1 MNTGRSITFPEIQT
15 MPIPQEIQ
23 EEIETFE
30 DEVKRLQAGDVTGD
44 LFKPFRL
51 QYGIYGQRQPDV
63 QMVRIKIPFG
73 GLTANQMRRVAELAE
88 IYGTGVGHVTTRQ
101 DIQLHFVPLPQISTV
116 MRKLEEVG
124 LTTREA
130 CANTVRNV
138 TACHLAGVCQGE
150 VFDVTPYANTVAQH
164 LLRNP
169 LNQSLPRKFKIA
181 FSGCNHDCA
190 LTPIHDVGLLA
201 KKTWDGTIGFRMTV
215 GGGLGAAPRVAHLLR
230 EFVPMDDLIPS
241 IEAVIKVFDNLGNRK
256 NRSKARMKFVIEKLG
271 FDEFKRR
278 WETAYKEMFGVTPD
292 YQTIEGPEIL
302 DCRGTHL
309 PYGETSEAKPAHPP
323 LKLIPH
329 ADPAPLI
336 MPTKNGGTG
345 NGGHPNGDSNSSFA
359 TWRRTNVVK
368 QRQDGFSA
376 AVLRLPTG
384 DITAGQML
392 LVADLAERYSNGNVR
407 TTIGQNL
414 IIRWVSDDQL
424 EAFYEELN
432 AHGLGQP
439 GANKTEDIVACP
451 GTDTCGLGI
460 TSSKGVARA
469 LAEVFPPGQVPEDLK
484 GTTIHISGCHNSC
497 AQHHISTIGL
507 HGVGKRVGDHIAP
520 VYELHLGGRINGTAE
535 VGQMTIKLP
544 AKNVPAAIS
553 HLLDV
558 YRRDRQQ
565 ADSLHAFTESLHSF
579 LKRTGKAALK
589 EELIG
594 HSILPSYAEDPSYY
608 FDWEAEEEF
617 TLEDLGPGECAG
629 GAIEMIDNRI
639 LEAEQELYQARI
651 LAEKHQYAM
660 AINKSYRAVVAGAK
674 ALLVTEGIDPN
685 TDADTLAEFDQFAD
699 RQNGLIPQMY
709 RGMARTISDLGTKE
723 NSAEFT
729 NDKMDFAKG
738 FVEHCRKLTEAMD
751 QDLKLNVPEE
761 DQAATEPDPAT
772 TAAHSEPA
780 QDVTVLDLRGVMCPL
795 NYVKTKL
802 KLETMDDGERLEVWL
817 DAGEPIKN
825 VPMSLRNDGHKV
837 LGENPLEEDEQ
848 HFKVLVEKVEG

>member
-1 MNTGRSITFPEIQT
+1 MNTGRSTTFPEIHT
-15 MPIPQEIQ
+15 IPIPQEIQ

-30 DEVKRLQAGDVTGD
+30 DEVKRLQAGDVPGD

-73 GLTANQMRRVAELAE
+73 GMTANQVRRVAELAE
-88 IYGTGVGHVTTRQ
+88 TYATGVSHITTRQ

-150 VFDVTPYANTVAQH
+150 VFDVTSYANTVAQH

-190 LTPIHDVGLLA
+190 MTPIHDVGLLA
-201 KKTWDGTIGFRMTV
+201 KKTEDGTIGFRMVV
-215 GGGLGAAPRVAHLLR
+215 GGGLGAAPRIARLLR
-230 EFVPMDDLIPS
+230 EFVPMDELIPS

-271 FDEFKRR
+271 FEEFRRR
-278 WETAYKEMFGVTPD
+278 WETAYEDMFG
-292 YQTIEGPEIL
+292 
-302 DCRGTHL
+302 
-309 PYGETSEAKPAHPP
+309 AKPAHPP
-323 LKLIPH
+323 LKLLPH

-336 MPTKNGGTG
+336 MPAKHGTNG
-345 NGGHPNGDSNSSFA
+345 NGGHPDGSPASSFA

-368 QRQDGFSA
+368 QRQEGFSA

-384 DITAGQML
+384 DITAEQML
-392 LVADLAERYSNGNVR
+392 VVADLAERYSNGNVR

-414 IIRWVSDDQL
+414 IVRWVSDGQV
-424 EAFYEELN
+424 EAFYQELE

-469 LAEVFPPGQVPEDLK
+469 LAEVFPPGQVPDDLK

-507 HGVGKRVGDHIAP
+507 HGVGKRIGDHIAP

-544 AKNVPAAIS
+544 AKNVPSAVS

-558 YRRDRQQ
+558 YRRDRS
-565 ADSLHAFTESLHSF
+565 DGESLHAFI
-579 LKRTGKAALK
+579 KRAGKPALK

-594 HSILPSYAEDPSYY
+594 HSILPPYAEDPSYY
-608 FDWEAEEEF
+608 FDWEAEEKF

-651 LAEKHQYAM
+651 LAEKHQFAM
-660 AINKSYRAVVAGAK
+660 AINKAYRAVVAGAK

-685 TDADTLAEFDQFAD
+685 TDADTLAEFDQFAT
-699 RQNGLIPQMY
+699 RQNGLIPQTY
-709 RGMARTISDLGTKE
+709 RGMARTISDLGTKD

-729 NDKMDFAKG
+729 NRKMTFAKG
-738 FVEHCRKLTEAMD
+738 FVELCRKLTEAID
-751 QDLKLNVPEE
+751 QDLKLGAAEE
-761 DQAATEPDPAT
+761 SPAATEPAP
-772 TAAHSEPA
+772 TAAQSEPV

-802 KLETMDDGERLEVWL
+802 KLEMMDDGERLEVWL
-817 DAGEPIKN
+817 DAGDPIKN

-837 LGENPLEEDEQ
+837 LGEDPLEADEQ
-848 HFKVLVEKVEG
+848 HFKVLVEKVEA

>member
-1 MNTGRSITFPEIQT
+1 MNTGRSTTFPEIHT
-15 MPIPQEIQ
+15 IPIPQEIQ

-30 DEVKRLQAGDVTGD
+30 DEVKRLQAGDVPGD

-73 GLTANQMRRVAELAE
+73 GMTANQVRRVAELAE
-88 IYGTGVGHVTTRQ
+88 TYATGVSHITTRQ

-150 VFDVTPYANTVAQH
+150 VFDVTSYANTVAQH

-190 LTPIHDVGLLA
+190 MTPIHDVGLLA
-201 KKTWDGTIGFRMTV
+201 KKTEDGTIGFRMVV
-215 GGGLGAAPRVAHLLR
+215 GGGLGAAPRIARLLR
-230 EFVPMDDLIPS
+230 EFVPMDELIPS

-271 FDEFKRR
+271 FEEFRRR
-278 WETAYKEMFGVTPD
+278 WETAYEDMFG
-292 YQTIEGPEIL
+292 
-302 DCRGTHL
+302 
-309 PYGETSEAKPAHPP
+309 AKPAHPP
-323 LKLIPH
+323 LKLLPH

-336 MPTKNGGTG
+336 MPAKHGTNG
-345 NGGHPNGDSNSSFA
+345 NGGHPDGSPASSFA

-368 QRQDGFSA
+368 QRQEGFSA

-384 DITAGQML
+384 DITAEQML
-392 LVADLAERYSNGNVR
+392 VVADLAERYSNGNVR

-414 IIRWVSDDQL
+414 IVRWVSDGQV
-424 EAFYEELN
+424 EAFYQELE

-469 LAEVFPPGQVPEDLK
+469 LAEVFPPGQVPDDLK

-507 HGVGKRVGDHIAP
+507 HGVGKRIGDHIAP

-544 AKNVPAAIS
+544 AKNVPSAVS

-558 YRRDRQQ
+558 YRRDRS
-565 ADSLHAFTESLHSF
+565 DGESLHAFI
-579 LKRTGKAALK
+579 KRAGKPALK

-594 HSILPSYAEDPSYY
+594 HSILPPYAEDPSYY
-608 FDWEAEEEF
+608 FDWEAEEKF

-651 LAEKHQYAM
+651 LAEKHQFAM
-660 AINKSYRAVVAGAK
+660 AINKAYRAVVAGAK

-685 TDADTLAEFDQFAD
+685 TDADTLAEFDQFAA
-699 RQNGLIPQMY
+699 RQNGLIPQTY
-709 RGMARTISDLGTKE
+709 RGMARTISDLGTKD

-729 NDKMDFAKG
+729 NRKMTFAKG
-738 FVEHCRKLTEAMD
+738 FVELCRKLTEAID
-751 QDLKLNVPEE
+751 QDLKLGAAEE
-761 DQAATEPDPAT
+761 SPAATEPAP
-772 TAAHSEPA
+772 TAAQSEPV

-802 KLETMDDGERLEVWL
+802 KLEMMDDGERLEVWL
-817 DAGEPIKN
+817 DAGDPIKN

-837 LGENPLEEDEQ
+837 LGEDPLEADEQ
-848 HFKVLVEKVEG
+848 HFKVLVEKVEA